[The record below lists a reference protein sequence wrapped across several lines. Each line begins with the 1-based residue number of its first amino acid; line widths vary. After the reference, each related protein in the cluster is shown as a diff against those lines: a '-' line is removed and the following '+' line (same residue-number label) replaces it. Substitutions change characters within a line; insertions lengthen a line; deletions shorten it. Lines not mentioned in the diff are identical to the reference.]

1 MAKARTATQWYETFR
16 VTGRKHGRREE
27 RQARAALK
35 RLISA
40 ADDGEDAVDLQL
52 FGQSMSP
59 GVYERFRPIANQNM
73 RRRRIIQTLPDSR
86 GQTVVIV
93 WGLEAGSEVVPT
105 LSTRDFPEAPGHDRR
120 RALRRRCPRRPR
132 LRQRRCHLAG
142 GQQPASGRWRPAPP
156 LLQRWRSDGS
166 KINETVD
173 FGLRYP
179 LPALDIVAAKPQLH
193 RAVPAA
199 TWRAAC

>member
-1 MAKARTATQWYETFR
+1 MAKARTATPWYETFR

-40 ADDGEDAVDLQL
+40 SNDDGEAVGLQL

-59 GVYERFRPIANQNM
+59 GVYARFQPIANQNL
-73 RRRRIIQTLPDSR
+73 RRRRIIQTLPDGR

-105 LSTRDFPEAPGHDRR
+105 LSTRDFPDLLGTTVAVHCAGDAPDGPAFVSGVVTWLEVNSHEAP
-120 RALRRRCPRRPR
+120 L
-132 LRQRRCHLAG
+132 
-142 GQQPASGRWRPAPP
+142 WRPAPP

-166 KINETVD
+166 KVTEVVD
-173 FGLRYP
+173 FGLSYP
-179 LPALDIVAAKPQLH
+179 LPALDIVAA
-193 RAVPAA
+193 
-199 TWRAAC
+199 

>member
-1 MAKARTATQWYETFR
+1 MAKARTATPWYETFR

-40 ADDGEDAVDLQL
+40 SNDDGEAVGLQL

-59 GVYERFRPIANQNM
+59 GVYARFQPIANQNL
-73 RRRRIIQTLPDSR
+73 RRRRIIQTLPDGR

-105 LSTRDFPEAPGHDRR
+105 LSTRDFPDLLGTTVAVHCAGDAPDGPAFVSGVVTWLEVNSHEAPH
-120 RALRRRCPRRPR
+120 
-132 LRQRRCHLAG
+132 
-142 GQQPASGRWRPAPP
+142 
-156 LLQRWRSDGS
+156 
-166 KINETVD
+166 
-173 FGLRYP
+173 
-179 LPALDIVAAKPQLH
+179 
-193 RAVPAA
+193 
-199 TWRAAC
+199 

>member
-1 MAKARTATQWYETFR
+1 MARERNATQWYETFR
-16 VTGRKHGRREE
+16 FVPRKHRGRER

-40 ADDGEDAVDLQL
+40 AHDAEDAVDLQL

-86 GQTVVIV
+86 GQTIVIV
-93 WGLEAGSEVVPT
+93 WGLEAGSEVIPS
-105 LSTRDFPEAPGHDRR
+105 LSTRDFPDLLGTTVAIHCHGDAPDG
-120 RALRRRCPRRPR
+120 
-132 LRQRRCHLAG
+132 
-142 GQQPASGRWRPAPP
+142 PAFVSGVATWLEVNASEERWRPAPP
-156 LLQRWRSDGS
+156 LLQRWRRDGS
-166 KINETVD
+166 KTIETVD

-179 LPALDIVAAKPQLH
+179 LPALDHVA
-193 RAVPAA
+193 
-199 TWRAAC
+199 T